1 MTVAP
6 PSRQGPCRDGSPT
19 RPGRAQLGS
28 LAAISRGSGTAEG
41 ETPSGQPAG
50 RQGYGIQS
58 PPTRDFACLCRLYNC
73 RSMKFRGAILLQS
86 GILLVAVVVGQTSA
100 QDDLPSAPSAVQQQR
115 SKPKPPP
122 PPPPAQTQTPSPT
135 PSDTS
140 ANKVAPGQTD
150 AESKN
155 GAAANSSQNSSDDAA
170 TTITKTVNE
179 VNVVFTVTDK
189 HGRYVKN
196 LAKADFSVLDDSK
209 PAEQIRSFHNETDL
223 PLQVGLLVD
232 ASNSVRDR
240 FKFEQES
247 AIEFLNQTVRPRY
260 DKAFVVGFDVTP
272 EVTQDF
278 TDNTE
283 ALSRGVRALRPGGGT
298 AMYDA
303 LYFAARDKLL
313 KEQQNGAV
321 RRAIIPLSDGDDN
334 MSHVTREEA
343 IDMAQRAD
351 VIVYTI
357 STNVT
362 GSRHAGD
369 KVLERIADATGGRS
383 FFPFQ
388 ITDVANAFVEIQDE
402 LRSQYALS
410 YKPAD
415 FRTDG
420 RYHTIEILA
429 QNHKGLRVRS
439 RRGYYAP
446 AQ

>member
-1 MTVAP
+1 
-6 PSRQGPCRDGSPT
+6 
-19 RPGRAQLGS
+19 
-28 LAAISRGSGTAEG
+28 
-41 ETPSGQPAG
+41 
-50 RQGYGIQS
+50 
-58 PPTRDFACLCRLYNC
+58 
-73 RSMKFRGAILLQS
+73 MKFRSMALFLGSVLW
-86 GILLVAVVVGQTSA
+86 VAAGFA
-100 QDDLPSAPSAVQQQR
+100 QNSRQDDDLPSAPSAVQQQR
-115 SKPKPPP
+115 SKPQ
-122 PPPPAQTQTPSPT
+122 PPPAPPAPSAPSAQPQTPPAADPPAKGKPLQSAATPESKSGGASN
-135 PSDTS
+135 PSDE
-140 ANKVAPGQTD
+140 P
-150 AESKN
+150 
-155 GAAANSSQNSSDDAA
+155 A

-196 LAKADFSVLDDSK
+196 LGKSDFAVLDDNK

-247 AIEFLNQTVRPRY
+247 AIELLNQTIRPRY

-303 LYFAARDKLL
+303 LYFACRDKLL
-313 KEQQNGAV
+313 KEQQSGAV
-321 RRAIIPLSDGDDN
+321 RRAIILLSDGDDN

-343 IDMAQRAD
+343 IEMAQRAG
-351 VIVYTI
+351 VIVYSI
-357 STNVT
+357 STNIT
-362 GSRHAGD
+362 GGARRGGD
-369 KVLERIADATGGRS
+369 KVLGRLADATGGRA

-388 ITDVANAFVEIQDE
+388 LNDVSNAFVEIQDE

-410 YKPAD
+410 YNPANL
-415 FRTDG
+415 RNDG

-446 AQ
+446 TQ

>member
-1 MTVAP
+1 
-6 PSRQGPCRDGSPT
+6 
-19 RPGRAQLGS
+19 
-28 LAAISRGSGTAEG
+28 
-41 ETPSGQPAG
+41 
-50 RQGYGIQS
+50 
-58 PPTRDFACLCRLYNC
+58 
-73 RSMKFRGAILLQS
+73 MKFRGVILVLGS
-86 GILLVAVVVGQTSA
+86 VLLVAVVCA
-100 QDDLPSAPSAVQQQR
+100 QNSGPEDLPSAPSAVQQQL
-115 SKPKPPP
+115 SNPKPPP
-122 PPPPAQTQTPSPT
+122 PANPAPAHAPAPTQPQTAA
-135 PSDTS
+135 PSDAAAAKS
-140 ANKVAPGQTD
+140 EPSSPGT
-150 AESKN
+150 ATGTKP
-155 GAAANSSQNSSDDAA
+155 GAASNSTSSSSQSQSQSRSDEDAA
-170 TTITKTVNE
+170 TTTITKTVNE
-179 VNVVFTVTDK
+179 VNVVFTVTDR
-189 HGRYVKN
+189 HGRYVKD
-196 LAKADFSVLDDSK
+196 LAKGDFSVLDDSK
-209 PAEQIRSFHNETDL
+209 PADQIRSFHNETDL

-240 FKFEQES
+240 FKFEQEA

-260 DKAFVVGFDVTP
+260 DRAFVVGFDVTP

-283 ALSRGVRALRPGGGT
+283 ALSRGVRSLRPGGGT

-303 LYFAARDKLL
+303 LYFACRDKLL
-313 KEQQNGAV
+313 KAPQSGPV
-321 RRAIIPLSDGDDN
+321 RRAIILLTDGDDN

-357 STNVT
+357 STNIT
-362 GSRHAGD
+362 GARHTGD
-369 KVLERIADATGGRS
+369 KVLERIADATGGHA

-388 ITDVANAFVEIQDE
+388 LNDVADAFVAIQDE

-415 FRTDG
+415 LRTDG

>member
-1 MTVAP
+1 
-6 PSRQGPCRDGSPT
+6 
-19 RPGRAQLGS
+19 
-28 LAAISRGSGTAEG
+28 
-41 ETPSGQPAG
+41 
-50 RQGYGIQS
+50 
-58 PPTRDFACLCRLYNC
+58 
-73 RSMKFRGAILLQS
+73 MKFRGIILLLGS
-86 GILLVAVVVGQTSA
+86 ILSVAAVFA
-100 QDDLPSAPSAVQQQR
+100 QNSRSDDLPSAPSAVQQER
-115 SKPKPPP
+115 TRPKPPP
-122 PPPPAQTQTPSPT
+122 PAAPRTSTTSAETGPQTTPPAESPAAK
-135 PSDTS
+135 S
-140 ANKVAPGQTD
+140 
-150 AESKN
+150 
-155 GAAANSSQNSSDDAA
+155 GAAQANSSSQGKADPNSNPPDDAA

-179 VNVVFTVTDK
+179 VNVVFTVTDR

-209 PAEQIRSFHNETDL
+209 AVEQIRSFHSETDL
-223 PLQVGLLVD
+223 PLQVGLMVD

-240 FKFEQES
+240 FKFEQEA

-260 DKAFVVGFDVTP
+260 DRAFVVGFDVTP

-303 LYFAARDKLL
+303 LYFACRDKLL
-313 KEQQNGAV
+313 KEQQSGAV
-321 RRAIIPLSDGDDN
+321 RRAIILLSDGDDN

-343 IDMAQRAD
+343 IEMAQRAG
-351 VIVYTI
+351 VIVYSI
-357 STNVT
+357 STNIT
-362 GSRHAGD
+362 GGARRGGD
-369 KVLERIADATGGRS
+369 KVLERIADATGGRA

-388 ITDVANAFVEIQDE
+388 LNDVANAFVEIQDE

-410 YKPAD
+410 YNPANL
-415 FRTDG
+415 RNDG

-446 AQ
+446 TQ

>member
-1 MTVAP
+1 MK
-6 PSRQGPCRDGSPT
+6 
-19 RPGRAQLGS
+19 
-28 LAAISRGSGTAEG
+28 SRG
-41 ETPSGQPAG
+41 
-50 RQGYGIQS
+50 
-58 PPTRDFACLCRLYNC
+58 L
-73 RSMKFRGAILLQS
+73 ILLLG
-86 GILLVAVVVGQTSA
+86 GISLVAVLFAQTSG
-100 QDDLPSAPSAVQQQR
+100 QEDLPSAPSAVQEQL
-115 SKPKPPP
+115 SKPKPAPP
-122 PPPPAQTQTPSPT
+122 SNPAPAQSPAPANPQTTASSDATANKSEAPSPDT
-135 PSDTS
+135 ATGTKAGAASTSTQSPSDEDS
-140 ANKVAPGQTD
+140 
-150 AESKN
+150 
-155 GAAANSSQNSSDDAA
+155 A

-196 LAKADFSVLDDSK
+196 LGKGDFSVLDDSK
-209 PAEQIRSFHNETDL
+209 PAQPRSFHNETDL

-240 FKFEQES
+240 FKFEQEA

-303 LYFAARDKLL
+303 LYFACRDKLL
-313 KEQQNGAV
+313 KEQQSGPV
-321 RRAIIPLSDGDDN
+321 RRAIILLTDGDDN

-369 KVLERIADATGGRS
+369 KVLERIADATGGRP

-388 ITDVANAFVEIQDE
+388 LNDVANAFVEIQDE

-410 YKPAD
+410 YTPLNL
-415 FRTDG
+415 RNDG